1 MKAKCVCNI
10 HNVVMFSIAT
20 TVIRLNTI
28 STLIM
33 TPKMNNNNRKN
44 LSKTIAMAGMGFL
57 LIAGAFTFSF
67 ANSGQQLVYAQQST
81 FTGSGVITATIQGG
95 QQEGGGGGGGNQTAG
110 GGNQTAGGGNQ
121 TAGGGNQTAGGG
133 NQTAGGGNQTAGGG
147 GGGGQ
152 ESPYIL
158 GGNWN
163 LNVEGGNVT
172 DFTANIMM
180 VHTDGSGYHT
190 HNITNFNVGN
200 ATVQL
205 VQGQETSI
213 SGSADIYTN
222 GTIKWPG
229 VDTTLTLTPNGTVM
243 TIMPPAED
251 TDNHFQGQPIYGIAS
266 QITGENGT
274 MIAQTTPAGQQQQ
287 QEEGGGGPLSGLFG
301 GQQQGGNQSGGGGPL
316 SGLTG
321 PLQDLFGGGN
331 R

>member
-81 FTGSGVITATIQGG
+81 FTGSGVITANIQGG
-95 QQEGGGGGGGNQTAG
+95 QQEGGGG
-110 GGNQTAGGGNQ
+110 
-121 TAGGGNQTAGGG
+121 GGG

-316 SGLTG
+316 SGLTE
-321 PLQDLFGGGN
+321 PFQDLFGGGQ
-331 R
+331 

>member
-33 TPKMNNNNRKN
+33 TPKMNNNDRKN

-95 QQEGGGGGGGNQTAG
+95 QQEGGGGNQTAG
-110 GGNQTAGGGNQ
+110 GGGG
-121 TAGGGNQTAGGG
+121 
-133 NQTAGGGNQTAGGG
+133 GGGNQTAGGG
-147 GGGGQ
+147 GGGGGNQ
-152 ESPYIL
+152 TAGGGGGGGGKESPYIL

-163 LNVEGGNVT
+163 LNVQGGNVT
-172 DFTANIMM
+172 DFTANIIM

-205 VQGQETSI
+205 IQGQETSI

-229 VDTTLTLTPNGTVM
+229 SDTTLTLTPNGTVM
-243 TIMPPAED
+243 TIMPAAED

-274 MIAQTTPAGQQQQ
+274 MIAQTTPPGQQQQ
-287 QEEGGGGPLSGLFG
+287 QQEGGGGPLSGLFG
-301 GQQQGGNQSGGGGPL
+301 GNQQGGNQSGGGGGPL
-316 SGLTG
+316 SGLTE
-321 PLQDLFGGGN
+321 PFQDLFGGGN

>member
-1 MKAKCVCNI
+1 
-10 HNVVMFSIAT
+10 MFSIDT

-95 QQEGGGGGGGNQTAG
+95 QQEGGGGGNQTAGGG
-110 GGNQTAGGGNQ
+110 GGNQTAGGG
-121 TAGGGNQTAGGG
+121 GGGT
-133 NQTAGGGNQTAGGG
+133 TGG

-163 LNVEGGNVT
+163 LNVQGGNVT

-205 VQGQETSI
+205 IQGQETSM

-229 VDTTLTLTPNGTVM
+229 SDTTLTLTPNGTVM
-243 TIMPPAED
+243 TIMPAAED

-274 MIAQTTPAGQQQQ
+274 MIAQTTPPGQQQQ
-287 QEEGGGGPLSGLFG
+287 QQQQEGGGGPLSGLFGGDQQG
-301 GQQQGGNQSGGGGPL
+301 GQQQGGNQSGGGGGPL
-316 SGLTG
+316 SGLTE
-321 PLQDLFGGGN
+321 PFQDLFGGGN

>member
-67 ANSGQQLVYAQQST
+67 ANSGQQLAYGQQQQGDNATTTIVATPFDT
-81 FTGSGVITATIQGG
+81 FTANGVITATI
-95 QQEGGGGGGGNQTAG
+95 GGGGNQTAG
-110 GGNQTAGGGNQ
+110 GGGNQ
-121 TAGGGNQTAGGG
+121 TAGGGG
-133 NQTAGGGNQTAGGG
+133 NQTAGG

-163 LNVEGGNVT
+163 LNVQGGNVS

-190 HNITNFNVGN
+190 H
-200 ATVQL
+200 
-205 VQGQETSI
+205 
-213 SGSADIYTN
+213 
-222 GTIKWPG
+222 
-229 VDTTLTLTPNGTVM
+229 
-243 TIMPPAED
+243 
-251 TDNHFQGQPIYGIAS
+251 
-266 QITGENGT
+266 
-274 MIAQTTPAGQQQQ
+274 
-287 QEEGGGGPLSGLFG
+287 
-301 GQQQGGNQSGGGGPL
+301 
-316 SGLTG
+316 
-321 PLQDLFGGGN
+321 
-331 R
+331 

>member
-95 QQEGGGGGGGNQTAG
+95 QQEGGGGG

-287 QEEGGGGPLSGLFG
+287 QEGGGGPLSGLFG

-316 SGLTG
+316 SGLTE
-321 PLQDLFGGGN
+321 PFQDLFGGGQ
-331 R
+331 

>member
-316 SGLTG
+316 SGLTE
-321 PLQDLFGGGN
+321 PFQDLFGGGQ
-331 R
+331 

>member
-10 HNVVMFSIAT
+10 HNVVMFSIDT
-20 TVIRLNTI
+20 TVIRLNSI

-57 LIAGAFTFSF
+57 LIAAAFTFSF

-95 QQEGGGGGGGNQTAG
+95 QQEGGGG
-110 GGNQTAGGGNQ
+110 
-121 TAGGGNQTAGGG
+121 GGG

-274 MIAQTTPAGQQQQ
+274 MIAQTTPPGQQQQQ
-287 QEEGGGGPLSGLFG
+287 QEEGGGPLSGLFGGDQEG
-301 GQQQGGNQSGGGGPL
+301 GQQQGGNQSGGGPL
-316 SGLTG
+316 SGLTE
-321 PLQDLFGGGN
+321 PFQDLFGGGQ
-331 R
+331 

>member
-133 NQTAGGGNQTAGGG
+133 NHTAGGG

-274 MIAQTTPAGQQQQ
+274 MIAQTTPPGQQQQ
-287 QEEGGGGPLSGLFG
+287 QQE
-301 GQQQGGNQSGGGGPL
+301 
-316 SGLTG
+316 
-321 PLQDLFGGGN
+321 
-331 R
+331 

>member
-10 HNVVMFSIAT
+10 HNVVMFSIDT
-20 TVIRLNTI
+20 TVIRLNSI

-57 LIAGAFTFSF
+57 LIAAAFTFSF
-67 ANSGQQLVYAQQST
+67 ANSGQRLVYAQQST

-95 QQEGGGGGGGNQTAG
+95 QQEGGGNQTSGGGGNQTSGG
-110 GGNQTAGGGNQ
+110 GGNQTSGGGGNQ
-121 TAGGGNQTAGGG
+121 TSGGGGNQTS
-133 NQTAGGGNQTAGGG
+133 GG

-200 ATVQL
+200 TTVQL
-205 VQGQETSI
+205 IQGQETSI

-229 VDTTLTLTPNGTVM
+229 SDTTLTLTPNGTVM
-243 TIMPPAED
+243 TIMPAAED

-274 MIAQTTPAGQQQQ
+274 MIAQTTPPGQQQQQ
-287 QEEGGGGPLSGLFG
+287 QEEGGGPLSGLFGGDQEG
-301 GQQQGGNQSGGGGPL
+301 GQQQGGNQSGGGPL
-316 SGLTG
+316 SGLTE
-321 PLQDLFGGGN
+321 PFQDLFGGGQ
-331 R
+331 

>member
-10 HNVVMFSIAT
+10 HNVVMFSIDT
-20 TVIRLNTI
+20 TVIRLNSI

-57 LIAGAFTFSF
+57 LIAAAFTFSF
-67 ANSGQQLVYAQQST
+67 ANSGQRLVYAQQST

-95 QQEGGGGGGGNQTAG
+95 QQEGGGNQTSGGGGNQTSGG
-110 GGNQTAGGGNQ
+110 GGNQTSGGGGNQ
-121 TAGGGNQTAGGG
+121 TSGGGGNQTS
-133 NQTAGGGNQTAGGG
+133 GG

-316 SGLTG
+316 SGLTE
-321 PLQDLFGGGN
+321 PFQDLFGGGQ
-331 R
+331 

>member
-1 MKAKCVCNI
+1 
-10 HNVVMFSIAT
+10 MFSIAT

-28 STLIM
+28 STIIM

-287 QEEGGGGPLSGLFG
+287 QQEEGGGGPLSGLFG

-316 SGLTG
+316 SGLTE
-321 PLQDLFGGGN
+321 PFQDLFGGGQ
-331 R
+331 

>member
-95 QQEGGGGGGGNQTAG
+95 QQEGGGG
-110 GGNQTAGGGNQ
+110 
-121 TAGGGNQTAGGG
+121 GGGNQTAGGG

-316 SGLTG
+316 SGLTE
-321 PLQDLFGGGN
+321 PFQDLFGGGQ
-331 R
+331 